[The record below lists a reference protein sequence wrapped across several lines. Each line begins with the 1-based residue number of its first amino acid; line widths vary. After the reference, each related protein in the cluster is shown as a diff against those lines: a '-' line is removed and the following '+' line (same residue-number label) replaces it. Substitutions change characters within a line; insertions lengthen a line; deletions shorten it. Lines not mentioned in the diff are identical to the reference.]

1 MEPSFGP
8 SASPIILTLQ
18 PVTNAPSSTP
28 SSQPVTVTPAPQ
40 QQQFVNVTVPL
51 GFSVDVMVQKTNIQG
66 DDGVA
71 AALSRMEEI
80 WEMSLLDYYTNAF
93 AGRKGIRSSSV
104 DLTIRPQKQRRRRR
118 TLGFHTQ
125 QYHGRIQQATNDE
138 TMTVQAIGG
147 VNFAVDEISVDP
159 DGFVTRAQ
167 EELTSTLTADQLQ
180 QAIDD
185 AGATDIVTVVS
196 EISIIPVPA
205 PTEPETEV
213 GASDKSPSTNRR
225 PSSAEI
231 VLGFTL
237 LIVTIASLVFWAHVL
252 WQKRKKRLRQRRLES
267 LRKMQ
272 SLTYQSSF
280 DQSLPPTTTSNIP
293 GPQGAPKV
301 QDRSGIVFP
310 PESSI
315 PKADTYEGTSAD
327 EDRTS
332 DELDPFA
339 LALQKAASVD
349 RAAWEEFERSKTPQK
364 RNTGLVA
371 NSNVGL
377 ARVINVSLH
386 DTADG
391 GSRDIGIEVQPRHV
405 GSFPYGDEY
414 HNQSTPPVRLGTKNA
429 VPWTVAGISLAP
441 FAQRQNNNDAKKKS
455 AQFSPYGDRAGRSL
469 QESWDLDEFP
479 VKDENG
485 PSQFSFLYPLR
496 RQDVNAE
503 TPDARRSPDT
513 AASVHDESLEVTS
526 VGTPDYS
533 NNAKIREVR
542 TDDAEIDDESD
553 NASQT
558 AVTASML
565 KELDDIANFVK
576 QYEELKKSRSA
587 IPQQSKGGLTNA
599 TNNQRSKLINE
610 SENTGPVM
618 PPKYSIQSAK
628 GLANPCFVKSRS
640 DETSLGLSD
649 EEDDDETASVL
660 SQRLG
665 ISRISV
671 ERPGAAPSLTYKNSQ
686 DDPLQWE
693 MDTADLSPFP
703 SSDIDSL
710 RYSPSQSFEK
720 QQVAIN
726 FAKESLLD
734 GAIPQYQD
742 TMSDE
747 LEDCDVPYV
756 ISTKDASSARAIVT
770 ESDPTK
776 TSDMLGYLRRT
787 ISARRSEMG
796 PPQEYDEGIEAVEAR
811 VSPRVRSKD
820 QNYNTIRSMFESKRT
835 APIIP
840 PNESVSVKSAMIF
853 HIIYNVF

>member
-1 MEPSFGP
+1 MRTWISFVPGYNLPHYQVVITDEPTLESSSTEPSFHP
-8 SASPIILTLQ
+8 SAIPIVVTL
-18 PVTNAPSSTP
+18 PPTTNVPSSAPT
-28 SSQPVTVTPAPQ
+28 SQPIVVTSAPQ

-51 GFSVDVMVQKTNIQG
+51 GFSVDIMVQRNNIDG

-71 AALSRMEEI
+71 AALTRMEEI
-80 WEMSLLDYYTNAF
+80 WETSLLDYYTNAF

-339 LALQKAASVD
+339 LALQKAASVG
-349 RAAWEEFERSKTPQK
+349 SLK
-364 RNTGLVA
+364 R
-371 NSNVGL
+371 
-377 ARVINVSLH
+377 
-386 DTADG
+386 
-391 GSRDIGIEVQPRHV
+391 
-405 GSFPYGDEY
+405 
-414 HNQSTPPVRLGTKNA
+414 
-429 VPWTVAGISLAP
+429 
-441 FAQRQNNNDAKKKS
+441 
-455 AQFSPYGDRAGRSL
+455 
-469 QESWDLDEFP
+469 
-479 VKDENG
+479 
-485 PSQFSFLYPLR
+485 R
-496 RQDVNAE
+496 R
-503 TPDARRSPDT
+503 
-513 AASVHDESLEVTS
+513 
-526 VGTPDYS
+526 
-533 NNAKIREVR
+533 
-542 TDDAEIDDESD
+542 
-553 NASQT
+553 
-558 AVTASML
+558 
-565 KELDDIANFVK
+565 
-576 QYEELKKSRSA
+576 
-587 IPQQSKGGLTNA
+587 
-599 TNNQRSKLINE
+599 
-610 SENTGPVM
+610 
-618 PPKYSIQSAK
+618 
-628 GLANPCFVKSRS
+628 
-640 DETSLGLSD
+640 
-649 EEDDDETASVL
+649 
-660 SQRLG
+660 
-665 ISRISV
+665 
-671 ERPGAAPSLTYKNSQ
+671 
-686 DDPLQWE
+686 
-693 MDTADLSPFP
+693 
-703 SSDIDSL
+703 
-710 RYSPSQSFEK
+710 
-720 QQVAIN
+720 
-726 FAKESLLD
+726 
-734 GAIPQYQD
+734 
-742 TMSDE
+742 
-747 LEDCDVPYV
+747 
-756 ISTKDASSARAIVT
+756 
-770 ESDPTK
+770 
-776 TSDMLGYLRRT
+776 
-787 ISARRSEMG
+787 
-796 PPQEYDEGIEAVEAR
+796 
-811 VSPRVRSKD
+811 
-820 QNYNTIRSMFESKRT
+820 
-835 APIIP
+835 
-840 PNESVSVKSAMIF
+840 
-853 HIIYNVF
+853 